1 MKYRQLILSI
11 AFLLSTAGF
20 APLATA
26 ESDQTLSVLTGTV
39 YDINGAVVFR
49 SRVIAYGLTG
59 SQYEATT
66 NAEGVYRIQA
76 PPAVYTIV
84 ATAPG
89 FCLKRMSRFRLI
101 NTTSGRLSLDV
112 VLEVADEHKPCAVDN
127 MPARKPTN
135 KTQKQARPIAE

>member
-11 AFLLSTAGF
+11 TLVLSAGSL
-20 APLATA
+20 ALRATA
-26 ESDQTLSVLTGTV
+26 QNDQPLGVLTGTV
-39 YDINGAVVFR
+39 YDINGAVISR
-49 SRVIAYGLTG
+49 SRVFAYGLTG

-66 NAEGVYRIQA
+66 SGEGVYRIQA
-76 PPAVYTIV
+76 PPDVYTIV

-101 NTTSGRLSLDV
+101 KTTAGQLALDV
-112 VLEVADEHKPCAVDN
+112 VLEVADERKPCAVDN

-135 KTQKQARPIAE
+135 KTQKQSRPIAE